1 MRRSTDGSE
10 SSGATVELLSA
21 KLEASEAKLEVQQ
34 LRTEVER
41 LQSVVAKYQEE
52 LRESHRLLLK
62 QRLPRRPFTSST
74 ERMLI
79 AAGQGW
85 ICAGYDDCPLRML
98 NSPPG
103 RFDKSLWVIEHL
115 EPWAATGRHLNNRA
129 AWCHWCASVKT
140 RREVAE
146 GLHKPLSDSESE
158 SAENED
164 T

>member
-1 MRRSTDGSE
+1 M
-10 SSGATVELLSA
+10 ELLSA
-21 KLEASEAKLEVQQ
+21 KLEASEAKMEVQQ
-34 LRTEVER
+34 LRTELGR

-146 GLHKPLSDSESE
+146 GLHKPPLLSDSESE
-158 SAENED
+158 GAENEG